1 MELYDP
7 DTAPDPDAWLALA
20 ERERLELVE
29 SAHEEEFEDLPN
41 PTLHFAMHVAIETQV
56 AMGEQLPV
64 AAQLD
69 RLISEGLTRHDAVHA
84 VASVLA
90 EHLFK
95 IMKNKLQSSRDP
107 NEAYYSALLRLSA
120 RKWLDS

>member
-7 DTAPDPDAWLALA
+7 DTAPDPDAWLALS

-29 SAHEEEFEDLPN
+29 SAHDEELDDLPN
-41 PTLHFAMHVAIETQV
+41 PTLHCSMHVAIETQV
-56 AMGEQLPV
+56 AMGDELPV
-64 AAQLD
+64 AGQLA
-69 RLISEGLTRHDAVHA
+69 RLISEGLTRHEAVHA

-90 EHLFK
+90 GHMFK
-95 IMKNKLQSSRDP
+95 IMKHTLQSSRDP

-120 RKWLDS
+120 RKWRDS